1 MKKFLLAPL
10 ILAAFGAATA
20 FAGGRPVMYVVV
32 DRVETTQ
39 DQSSISMIRI
49 WGTFTRAK
57 NPTLQLAEFSKP
69 IDGYIQ
75 FGRGSD
81 KEAPKWQKA
90 AGTGKAVLV
99 GSCAGAG
106 AFETVVIHPAN
117 EKPKDGGE
125 NVPYPTGHLELFG
138 DMFAG
143 GRDNHLPEVKALL
156 AFVAAKQKVCPFCG
170 GAASTVAKKPGTQPV
185 DDAFVGQWTV
195 EFANGVV
202 ETCDLVK
209 EGTAN
214 VAEPKRSSKGQV
226 RDATNGVVV
235 LAFDDD
241 RIERWTMIGHRV
253 VVEHWASSDQ
263 FPGGTPILG
272 IAERAGAGGG
282 EETTLAVR
290 KTLLGKWNIAMEN
303 NYKGEWKFNE
313 DGTVDSSTNGAKA
326 GKWTIDLSKKQV
338 LIKWCSDAADKLD
351 LPLDPKSTTGSQVGR
366 NNYKLEAV
374 KVP

>member
-1 MKKFLLAPL
+1 MKTFLLAPV
-10 ILAAFGAATA
+10 ILATFSAATA

-39 DQSSISMIRI
+39 EQSSISMIRI
-49 WGTFTRAK
+49 WGSFTRAK

-69 IDGYIQ
+69 MDGYIQ

-106 AFETVVIHPAN
+106 GFETVVIHPAN
-117 EKPKDGGE
+117 EKPKDVGD
-125 NVPYPTGHLELFG
+125 NVNYPTGHIELFG

-156 AFVAAKQKVCPFCG
+156 SFVAAKQKACAVCA
-170 GAASTVAKKPGTQPV
+170 GAAAIVSKNRGPQPV
-185 DDAFVGQWTV
+185 DDAFVGKWTV

-214 VAEPKRSSKGQV
+214 VAEPKRSSQGKV
-226 RDATNGVVV
+226 RDAMNGVVV

-241 RIERWTMIGHRV
+241 RIERWTRIGNRM
-253 VVEHWASSDQ
+253 VVEHWASSHQ
-263 FPGGTPILG
+263 FPGGTPVLG
-272 IAERAGAGGG
+272 IAERAGAVG
-282 EETTLAVR
+282 
-290 KTLLGKWNIAMEN
+290 
-303 NYKGEWKFNE
+303 
-313 DGTVDSSTNGAKA
+313 GAK
-326 GKWTIDLSKKQV
+326 K
-338 LIKWCSDAADKLD
+338 
-351 LPLDPKSTTGSQVGR
+351 
-366 NNYKLEAV
+366 
-374 KVP
+374 

>member
-1 MKKFLLAPL
+1 MKTLLLALL
-10 ILAAFGAATA
+10 ILAAFGAAPA

-32 DRVETTQ
+32 ERVETTQ

-49 WGTFTRAK
+49 WGSFTRAK
-57 NPTLQLAEFSKP
+57 NPTLQLADFSKP

-90 AGTGKAVLV
+90 AGTGKAVVV

-125 NVPYPTGHLELFG
+125 NIPYPTGHLELFG

-143 GRDNHLPEVKALL
+143 GRDDYRPEVKTLL
-156 AFVAAKQKVCPFCG
+156 AFVSAKQKV
-170 GAASTVAKKPGTQPV
+170 
-185 DDAFVGQWTV
+185 DDALVGQWTV

-214 VAEPKRSSKGQV
+214 VVEPKRSSPGKV
-226 RDATNGVVV
+226 RDVMNGVVV

-241 RIERWTMIGHRV
+241 RIERWTRIGQRM

-263 FPGGTPILG
+263 FPSVPPVLG
-272 IAERAGAGGG
+272 IAAKMKS
-282 EETTLAVR
+282 
-290 KTLLGKWNIAMEN
+290 KTDRG
-303 NYKGEWKFNE
+303 
-313 DGTVDSSTNGAKA
+313 VAKE
-326 GKWTIDLSKKQV
+326 
-338 LIKWCSDAADKLD
+338 
-351 LPLDPKSTTGSQVGR
+351 P
-366 NNYKLEAV
+366 N
-374 KVP
+374 

>member
-49 WGTFTRAK
+49 WGSFTRAK

-125 NVPYPTGHLELFG
+125 NIPYPTGHLELFG

-143 GRDNHLPEVKALL
+143 GRDNDRPEVKTLL
-156 AFVAAKQKVCPFCG
+156 AFVAAKQKVCPLCR
-170 GAASTVAKKPGTQPV
+170 GAASIVAKNPGPQPV
-185 DDAFVGQWTV
+185 DDAFVGQWAV

-209 EGTAN
+209 EGTAK
-214 VAEPKRSSKGQV
+214 VAEPKRSSQGKV
-226 RDATNGVVV
+226 RDAMNGVVV

-241 RIERWTMIGHRV
+241 RIERWTKIGHRM

-263 FPGGTPILG
+263 FPGGTPVLG
-272 IAERAGAGGG
+272 IAERAGAGG
-282 EETTLAVR
+282 
-290 KTLLGKWNIAMEN
+290 
-303 NYKGEWKFNE
+303 
-313 DGTVDSSTNGAKA
+313 AK
-326 GKWTIDLSKKQV
+326 K
-338 LIKWCSDAADKLD
+338 
-351 LPLDPKSTTGSQVGR
+351 
-366 NNYKLEAV
+366 
-374 KVP
+374 

>member
-1 MKKFLLAPL
+1 MKTFLLAPL
-10 ILAAFGAATA
+10 ILAAFGAAAA

-49 WGTFTRAK
+49 WGSFTRAK
-57 NPTLQLAEFSKP
+57 NPTLQLADFSKP

-81 KEAPKWQKA
+81 KEALKWQKA

-125 NVPYPTGHLELFG
+125 NIPYPTGHLELFG

-143 GRDNHLPEVKALL
+143 GRDDHRPEVKTLL
-156 AFVAAKQKVCPFCG
+156 AFVSAKQKVCPLCG
-170 GAASTVAKKPGTQPV
+170 GASSTVANNLGPQPV
-185 DDAFVGQWTV
+185 DDALVGQWTV

-214 VAEPKRSSKGQV
+214 VVEPKRSSPGKI
-226 RDATNGVVV
+226 RDVMNGVMV

-241 RIERWTMIGHRV
+241 RIERWTKIGQRM
-253 VVEHWASSDQ
+253 VVEHWASSNQ
-263 FPGGTPILG
+263 FPGGTPVLG
-272 IAERAGAGGG
+272 IAEKMKSKGKLRAGGG
-282 EETTLAVR
+282 
-290 KTLLGKWNIAMEN
+290 
-303 NYKGEWKFNE
+303 
-313 DGTVDSSTNGAKA
+313 GATK
-326 GKWTIDLSKKQV
+326 
-338 LIKWCSDAADKLD
+338 
-351 LPLDPKSTTGSQVGR
+351 
-366 NNYKLEAV
+366 
-374 KVP
+374 

>member
-1 MKKFLLAPL
+1 MKTFLLAPL
-10 ILAAFGAATA
+10 ILAAFGAAPA

-49 WGTFTRAK
+49 WGSFTRAK
-57 NPTLQLAEFSKP
+57 NPRSDFSKP

-75 FGRGSD
+75 FGQGSD
-81 KEAPKWQKA
+81 KESPKWQKA
-90 AGTGKAVLV
+90 TGTGKAVLV

-106 AFETVVIHPAN
+106 GFETVVIHPAN
-117 EKPKDGGE
+117 EKPKDDGE

-143 GRDNHLPEVKALL
+143 GRDNNVPEVKTLL
-156 AFVAAKQKVCPFCG
+156 AFVAAKQKVCPLCR
-170 GAASTVAKKPGTQPV
+170 GAAPIVTKNPGPQPI

-214 VAEPKRSSKGQV
+214 VVELKRSCPGKV
-226 RDATNGVVV
+226 RHVANGVVELV
-235 LAFDDD
+235 FDDG
-241 RIERWTMIGHRV
+241 RMEHWTKVGQRM

-263 FPGGTPILG
+263 FPSGTPVLG
-272 IAERAGAGGG
+272 IAERAGGRRNDPVALCGREPQGASRLRLHVRSHRAELLDLSTIADG
-282 EETTLAVR
+282 NLGRRLPAPRTDGFNLRDNVVTLYDLSEYDVLAV
-290 KTLLGKWNIAMEN
+290 E
-303 NYKGEWKFNE
+303 
-313 DGTVDSSTNGAKA
+313 V
-326 GKWTIDLSKKQV
+326 
-338 LIKWCSDAADKLD
+338 
-351 LPLDPKSTTGSQVGR
+351 
-366 NNYKLEAV
+366 
-374 KVP
+374 